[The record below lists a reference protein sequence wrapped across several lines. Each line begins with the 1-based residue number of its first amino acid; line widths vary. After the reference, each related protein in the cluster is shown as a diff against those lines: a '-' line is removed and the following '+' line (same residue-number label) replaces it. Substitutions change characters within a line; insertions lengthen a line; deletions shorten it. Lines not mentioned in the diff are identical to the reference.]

1 MAEIGIP
8 AGIAG
13 LVSFTIQ
20 VLGIS
25 YKYIHGVRNA
35 SSSARHF
42 LNELEN
48 LKIVLTRIG
57 KMVKDTH
64 QEDIFG
70 DDGSCLLSVKD
81 SNEYLKIL
89 QKVQDKLAERQ
100 SDSSHRKKLK
110 ALVGLT
116 WPFSEKET
124 LDLVEYLHRYLETCN
139 TALAADG
146 RYVRHATNWS
156 ESWLIRACSALGIL
170 ALTEVRDIKASQKR
184 T

>member
-1 MAEIGIP
+1 MAEALGTA

-13 LVSFTIQ
+13 LVSLTIE
-20 VLGIS
+20 VFGIS

-48 LKIVLTRIG
+48 LKIVLTQIG

-81 SNEYLKIL
+81 SNEYLDML
-89 QKVQDKLAERQ
+89 REVRDKLAERQ
-100 SDSSHRKKLK
+100 SDSSLRNKFK
-110 ALVGLT
+110 ALT
-116 WPFSEKET
+116 WPFSENKT
-124 LDLVEYLHRYLETCN
+124 LALADFLHRHLGIYN
-139 TALAADG
+139 VALAADS

-156 ESWLIRACSALGIL
+156 ES
-170 ALTEVRDIKASQKR
+170 
-184 T
+184 